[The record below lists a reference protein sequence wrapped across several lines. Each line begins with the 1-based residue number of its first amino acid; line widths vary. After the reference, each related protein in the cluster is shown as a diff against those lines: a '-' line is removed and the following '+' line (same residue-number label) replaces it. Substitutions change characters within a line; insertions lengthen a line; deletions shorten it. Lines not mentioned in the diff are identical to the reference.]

1 MKTSLKR
8 IIAFVLV
15 LALSFAAFATLVSAA
30 PVSASAKTESA
41 SIGSFFKKLA
51 DAIKGFLDKIFNK
64 KPDPEP
70 EPEPDTTTTEPAQ
83 SDSDK
88 IVDDSWDFVDKTG
101 DVDYIGGV
109 H

>member
-15 LALSFAAFATLVSAA
+15 LALSFAAFATVVSAA

-41 SIGSFFKKLA
+41 SIASFFKKLA

>member
-15 LALSFAAFATLVSAA
+15 LALSFVAFATVVSAA

-64 KPDPEP
+64 KPDPKP
-70 EPEPDTTTTEPAQ
+70 EPEPDTTEPAQ

>member
-15 LALSFAAFATLVSAA
+15 LALSFAAFATVVSAA

-64 KPDPEP
+64 KPDPKP
-70 EPEPDTTTTEPAQ
+70 EPEPDTTEPAQ

-101 DVDYIGGV
+101 DVDYIGGD

>member
-15 LALSFAAFATLVSAA
+15 LALSFAAFATVVSAA

-51 DAIKGFLDKIFNK
+51 DAVKGFLDKIFNK
-64 KPDPEP
+64 KPDPV
-70 EPEPDTTTTEPAQ
+70 PEPDTTEPAQ

>member
-15 LALSFAAFATLVSAA
+15 LALSFAAFATVVSAA

-70 EPEPDTTTTEPAQ
+70 EPEPDTTEPAQ

>member
-8 IIAFVLV
+8 IIAFVL
-15 LALSFAAFATLVSAA
+15 ALSFAAFATVVSAA

>member
-15 LALSFAAFATLVSAA
+15 LALSFAAFATVVSAA

-51 DAIKGFLDKIFNK
+51 DAVKGFLDKIFNK
-64 KPDPEP
+64 KPDPKP
-70 EPEPDTTTTEPAQ
+70 EPEPDTTEPAQ
-83 SDSDK
+83 PDSDK

>member
-15 LALSFAAFATLVSAA
+15 LALSFAAFATVVSAA

-51 DAIKGFLDKIFNK
+51 DAVKGFLDKIFNK
-64 KPDPEP
+64 KPDP

-101 DVDYIGGV
+101 DVDYIGGL

>member
-15 LALSFAAFATLVSAA
+15 LALSFAAFATGVSAA

-64 KPDPEP
+64 KPDPKP
-70 EPEPDTTTTEPAQ
+70 EPEPDTTEPAQ

>member
-15 LALSFAAFATLVSAA
+15 LALSFAAFATVVSAA

-64 KPDPEP
+64 KPDPKP
-70 EPEPDTTTTEPAQ
+70 EPEPDTTEPAQ
-83 SDSDK
+83 SDSDQ

>member
-15 LALSFAAFATLVSAA
+15 LALSFAAFATVVSAA

-51 DAIKGFLDKIFNK
+51 DAIK
-64 KPDPEP
+64 
-70 EPEPDTTTTEPAQ
+70 A
-83 SDSDK
+83 
-88 IVDDSWDFVDKTG
+88 SWIRYSTKSLIRSPSPSLTQLNPLSQTPTR
-101 DVDYIGGV
+101 
-109 H
+109 

>member
-15 LALSFAAFATLVSAA
+15 LALSFAAFETVVSAA

-41 SIGSFFKKLA
+41 SIVSFFKKLA
-51 DAIKGFLDKIFNK
+51 DAVKGFLDKIFNK

-101 DVDYIGGV
+101 DVDYIGGL

>member
-15 LALSFAAFATLVSAA
+15 LALSFAAFATVVSAA

-51 DAIKGFLDKIFNK
+51 DAVKGFLDKIFNK
-64 KPDPEP
+64 KPDPKP
-70 EPEPDTTTTEPAQ
+70 EPEPDTTEPAQ

>member
-15 LALSFAAFATLVSAA
+15 LALSFAAFATVVSAA

-51 DAIKGFLDKIFNK
+51 DAVKGFLDKIFNK

-70 EPEPDTTTTEPAQ
+70 EPEPDTTEPAQ

>member
-15 LALSFAAFATLVSAA
+15 LALSFAAFATVVSAA

-64 KPDPEP
+64 KPDPKP
-70 EPEPDTTTTEPAQ
+70 EPEPDTTEPAQ

>member
-15 LALSFAAFATLVSAA
+15 LALSFAAFATVVSAA

-64 KPDPEP
+64 KPDPKP
-70 EPEPDTTTTEPAQ
+70 EPEPDTTEPAQ
-83 SDSDK
+83 PDSDK